1 MAVLQ
6 QSSVDAEGGGVSK
19 SCNLMISDDSRITK
33 AVSFKEED
41 GTKIAYPA
49 KGQAVINNKLAE
61 MLNLKEGDQLTVKY
75 DDTKSVKL
83 TVSGI
88 YWNYVSNY
96 IYINGETYTEDFGK
110 TYEPTVAFLTAAKGT
125 GVYELSE
132 DLNQFD
138 DIMGISVNED
148 IKKRVDDMM
157 VSLNYIIILVIGCA
171 GALAFIVLF
180 NLGNINLT
188 ERVREIA
195 TIEVLGFYPR
205 EMGSYV
211 FRENFILV
219 LIGIAAGLPTGYIL
233 HKFIMS
239 RIVVDAVS
247 FNEIIEPI
255 SYGFAVV
262 TVIGFSVIVDLI
274 LRRKMRRIN
283 MAEALKSIE

>member
-1 MAVLQ
+1 
-6 QSSVDAEGGGVSK
+6 
-19 SCNLMISDDSRITK
+19 MISDDSRITK
-33 AVSFKEED
+33 AVSFRTKD
-41 GTKIAYPA
+41 GRKIAYP
-49 KGQAVINNKLAE
+49 KTGEAVINNKLAE
-61 MLNLKEGDQLTVKY
+61 MLSLKKGDQLTVKY
-75 DDTKSVKL
+75 DDTKSVQL

-96 IYINGETYTEDFGK
+96 IYINGQTYEDDFGK
-110 TYEPTVAFLTAAKGT
+110 TYDPTVAFLTAAKGT
-125 GVYELSE
+125 GVYKLSE
-132 DLNQFD
+132 SLNKYD
-138 DIMGISVNED
+138 DIIAISVNED
-148 IKKRVDDMM
+148 IKKRVSDMM
-157 VSLNYIIILVIGCA
+157 VSLNYIVILVIGCA

-219 LIGIAAGLPTGYIL
+219 LIGIVAGLPTGYVL

-247 FNEIIEPI
+247 FNEIIEPA
-255 SYGFAVV
+255 SYVFTVL

>member
-1 MAVLQ
+1 MAK
-6 QSSVDAEGGGVSK
+6 AK

-33 AVSFKEED
+33 AVSFKGRTD
-41 GTKIAYPA
+41 TNIAYPA

-188 ERVREIA
+188 GTCAGDRHHRSAGI
-195 TIEVLGFYPR
+195 LSR
-205 EMGSYV
+205 EMGSCNP
-211 FRENFILV
+211 RELHSGFYGQDRCRTANGLYPPQVHHVPDRGGCGV
-219 LIGIAAGLPTGYIL
+219 L
-233 HKFIMS
+233 
-239 RIVVDAVS
+239 
-247 FNEIIEPI
+247 
-255 SYGFAVV
+255 
-262 TVIGFSVIVDLI
+262 
-274 LRRKMRRIN
+274 
-283 MAEALKSIE
+283 